1 MTRFSDAVREH
12 DDTTQRRL
20 YSLFTRAVK
29 RGDVPA
35 LKIVDT
41 MTVIGRDAQPRQRQ
55 DFFIPTSAADTLTAW
70 VDQHREQTP
79 TRRGLTVDQV
89 QQMDE
94 ADVMTLIEQQNRPRV
109 KRATTKRKPKT
120 E

>member
-1 MTRFSDAVREH
+1 MTRFSDAVQEY
-12 DDTTQRRL
+12 DNDTQRRL

-35 LKIVDT
+35 LKILDT
-41 MTVIGRDAQPRQRQ
+41 MTVVGRDGQPRQRQ

-70 VDQHREQTP
+70 IEQHREQTP
-79 TRRGLTVDQV
+79 MRRGLTVDQV

-109 KRATTKRKPKT
+109 KRTAKRKPKA

>member
-1 MTRFSDAVREH
+1 MTLFSDAIREH
-12 DDTTQRRL
+12 DDNTKRRL

-29 RGDVPA
+29 QGTVPA
-35 LKIVDT
+35 LKILDT
-41 MTVIGRDAQPRQRQ
+41 MTVIGRDGQPRERQ
-55 DFFIPTSAADTLTAW
+55 DFFIPTSATDTLTAW
-70 VDQHREQTP
+70 IDQHREQTP

-89 QQMDE
+89 QQMEE

-109 KRATTKRKPKT
+109 KRTAKRKPKQG